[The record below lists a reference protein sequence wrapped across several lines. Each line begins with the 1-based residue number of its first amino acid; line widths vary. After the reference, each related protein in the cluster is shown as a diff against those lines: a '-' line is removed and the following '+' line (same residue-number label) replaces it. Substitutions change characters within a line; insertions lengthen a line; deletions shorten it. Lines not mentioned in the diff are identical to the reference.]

1 MKKQIFILTTFVC
14 LMANATECFLEYTAK
29 KHTIWI
35 STPHGYS
42 VAPQKLQKAYDQ
54 NRSKVGLS
62 NKNKFVLWVRDGSID
77 LTGTQGD
84 TFLVEKIEGTSDR
97 KMSVQE
103 FDKYVKF
110 EIKRLCEESGDCEII
125 GEGRKWFVIEGF
137 GEKPRP
143 GCKNEKCITYCQ
155 TGYFIMDEH
164 VYACCVAL
172 HDPTPTLREE
182 SHRLVKEWLQLQT
195 GDAEL
200 QNKSSSNFSPKTFT
214 KKANGPTEFLGIRL
228 GDKVPKQKQQFE
240 TNQQYLGFYFTPKEM
255 FLDYNQYAFH
265 ATLKTRTISS
275 VSAGKICESKE
286 DAMALAQQ
294 AKQWIEDRYG
304 LKGEVFPNTPNNRII
319 WMYCFNADSKENFR
333 FFLVEINSA
342 TGMWLSLITYYD
354 TELSELQVAESKLVD
369 YKSISNPGLMMT
381 STKDSEDMSTGE
393 CNGVEVIK
401 RGIERAQEVNKKE
414 EEKKFKKMSNLTSV
428 GTMDLKGKSILGDS
442 VYQSLFVEPVVAAR
456 TLGNEKADGVDVQVK
471 YPISFECTEGNAAHT
486 IYDISKFFPEGD
498 VRLGMN
504 LAMWAIPEAQLRS
517 FQKFNPNEEI
527 TGEFVDLIEQMTGQ
541 RGELIGCGIS
551 KLSDRNILW
560 FTVAASQERVGVKS
574 SVIMRTF
581 LIPATTGHCIS
592 CNFSVGVVG
601 DEMPIDDFE
610 RFIPVG
616 LKYINSLIFMDK
628 SQIKRGSS
636 IDAEKCG
643 TGWFVTGE
651 HIVTC
656 WHVIEGC
663 SSISYVDK
671 SGKSNRL
678 TLIGKDEFSDLALL
692 KVVDQ
697 SAKCKSPLS
706 LAAVKVNVAD
716 KVFTV
721 GYPLIEYMGKTP
733 KYSEGVVNALSGY
746 GDDETLLQMS
756 APVQQGNSGGALL
769 NESCEVVGVVQS
781 GLNTSNVRDEGIGS
795 AQNVNYA
802 AKAYL
807 VRRLVK
813 KCGIRLPM
821 ATEKKAP
828 VKDKY
833 KKACDATVFIYAK

>member
-1 MKKQIFILTTFVC
+1 MKKLFLILVTFLTILSNAVPSKF
-14 LMANATECFLEYTAK
+14 ANKAN
-29 KHTIWI
+29 
-35 STPHGYS
+35 
-42 VAPQKLQKAYDQ
+42 VAP
-54 NRSKVGLS
+54 S
-62 NKNKFVLWVRDGSID
+62 
-77 LTGTQGD
+77 
-84 TFLVEKIEGTSDR
+84 
-97 KMSVQE
+97 
-103 FDKYVKF
+103 
-110 EIKRLCEESGDCEII
+110 
-125 GEGRKWFVIEGF
+125 
-137 GEKPRP
+137 
-143 GCKNEKCITYCQ
+143 
-155 TGYFIMDEH
+155 
-164 VYACCVAL
+164 
-172 HDPTPTLREE
+172 
-182 SHRLVKEWLQLQT
+182 
-195 GDAEL
+195 
-200 QNKSSSNFSPKTFT
+200 
-214 KKANGPTEFLGIRL
+214 KKAEGPSEFLGIRL
-228 GDKVPKQKQQFE
+228 GDTVPKQKQQFD
-240 TNQQYLGFYFTPKEM
+240 TNQQYFGFYFTPKEM

-286 DAMALAQQ
+286 DAMALAQR

-369 YKSISNPGLMMT
+369 YRSMSNPGLMMT
-381 STKDSEDMSTGE
+381 STKDSEEMSTGE

-414 EEKKFKKMSNLTSV
+414 KEKKFKKMSDLRSV
-428 GTMDLKGKSILGDS
+428 GNMDLKGKSILGDS
-442 VYQSLFVEPVVAAR
+442 VYKNLYYESVVTLR
-456 TLGNEKADGVDVQVK
+456 TFGNEKADGIDVQIA
-471 YPISFECTEGNAAHT
+471 YPKSFVCTPGKQPHIIYNMRKSFEEDYLTLGFNIGVWPCEEP
-486 IYDISKFFPEGD
+486 ILECIREEDPD
-498 VRLGMN
+498 V
-504 LAMWAIPEAQLRS
+504 
-517 FQKFNPNEEI
+517 EI
-527 TGEFVDLIEQMTGQ
+527 NDEFVAIVKNLLQLK
-541 RGELIGCGIS
+541 GEIIGCGITKMS
-551 KLSDRNILW
+551 GISVLW
-560 FTVAASQERVGVKS
+560 YTLATRRERLGVKCS
-574 SVIMRTF
+574 YMTRGF
-581 LIPATTGHCIS
+581 LIPATTGHFIGCDFAVIK
-592 CNFSVGVVG
+592 VW
-601 DEMPIDDFE
+601 DEYPVDDFE
-610 RFIPVG
+610 KFIPVG
-616 LKYINSLIFMDK
+616 MKYINSLVFMDK

-636 IDAEKCG
+636 IDAEQYG

-651 HIVTC
+651 HIVMC

-671 SGKSNRL
+671 GGKSNRL

-697 SAKCKSPLS
+697 SAKCKTPLS
-706 LAAVKVNVAD
+706 LAEEKVNVAD

-781 GLNTSNVRDEGIGS
+781 GLNTNNVKDEGIGS

-807 VRRLVK
+807 VRRLAK
-813 KCGIRLPM
+813 KCGIRLPRSIERE
-821 ATEKKAP
+821 TP

-833 KKACDATVFIYAK
+833 KRACDATVFIYAK